1 MTKILAIETT
11 EKQGSV
17 AVSNDGVVLQHLPL
31 DNHMR
36 SAQSLIPAIKVLL
49 TDVGVSAQQIDV
61 IAVAIG
67 PGSFTGLRVGLATAR
82 MLAYAIGSK
91 LLGINT
97 LQSIAANL
105 TFENGGLENGTK
117 VGQKVAVAI
126 DAQRGDVSAQTFL
139 FVQSSYINNSIF
151 PVPQDKLQL
160 MQFENWLNLSLNDT
174 KMLFCGPVLKK
185 MALQNKTSV
194 TVADEKYWQP
204 NAVGVTRIAWER
216 FRAGESDDLWSLQ
229 PYYSRLS
236 AAEEKTVDE
245 GEGSCRKKKRF

>member
-17 AVSNDGVVLQHLPL
+17 AVSNDGVVLLCLSL
-31 DNHMR
+31 DNRMR
-36 SAQSLIPAIKVLL
+36 SAQSLIPAIKTLL
-49 TDVGVSAQQIDV
+49 ADVSISTQLIDV

-82 MLAYAIGSK
+82 MLAYTIGAK

-105 TFENGGLENGTK
+105 TPENEGK
-117 VGQKVAVAI
+117 IGQKIEQKVTVAI

-139 FVQSSYINNSIF
+139 LTQGSHFNDFIF
-151 PVPQDKLQL
+151 PIPQDEPQL
-160 MQFENWLNLSLNDT
+160 MSFENWLNLSLDDENL
-174 KMLFCGPVLKK
+174 LFCGPVLKK
-185 MALQNKTSV
+185 NTLQKTKNIPLV
-194 TVADEKYWQP
+194 DEKYWQP

-216 FRAGESDDLWSLQ
+216 FQAGESDDLWSLQ

-236 AAEEKTVDE
+236 AAEEKKLSV
-245 GEGSCRKKKRF
+245 KK